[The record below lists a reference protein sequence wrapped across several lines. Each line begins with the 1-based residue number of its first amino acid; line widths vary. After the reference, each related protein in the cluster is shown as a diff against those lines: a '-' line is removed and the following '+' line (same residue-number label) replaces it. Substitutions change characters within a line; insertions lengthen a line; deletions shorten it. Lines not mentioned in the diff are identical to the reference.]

1 MTLAINPAMNL
12 GVVILAAG
20 QGTRMRSDRPKV
32 LHELAGRPLLRHVID
47 TAGALQPARI
57 AVVYGHGGE
66 QVPAALADSGVT
78 WVEQARQLGTGH
90 AVEQALPALDGV
102 ERVLVLYGDVPLTA
116 PATLH
121 ALVRLAR
128 ETPLALLTVTLDDP
142 TGYGRI
148 LRDPQGRVLRIV
160 EHKDASPEE
169 RAVREVN
176 TGILVAERSRLAGW
190 LQRVENANSQGEF
203 YLTDIVA
210 LAVAEGVAVQTAQP
224 ASVDEVLGV
233 NDRGQLAHLE
243 RVYQRQQAEALMRQG
258 VTLRDPARFDLR
270 GRLEA
275 GRDVEIDINCLL
287 EGEVSLGDRVRVGAN
302 TVLRNVRVAADTLI
316 RENCVIEDAVIGPD
330 CRIGPFSR
338 IRPDSEL
345 AGGVHVGN
353 FVEIKKSQV
362 AQGSKIN
369 HLSYI
374 GDTEMGAGVN
384 IGAGTITCNYDGAN
398 KHLTR
403 IGDRAFIGSNTALV
417 APLAIGAGATI
428 GAGST
433 ITRDAPAEELTLTR
447 AKQATIPG
455 WRRPT
460 KKG

>member
-1 MTLAINPAMNL
+1 M
-12 GVVILAAG
+12 
-20 QGTRMRSDRPKV
+20 
-32 LHELAGRPLLRHVID
+32 
-47 TAGALQPARI
+47 
-57 AVVYGHGGE
+57 
-66 QVPAALADSGVT
+66 
-78 WVEQARQLGTGH
+78 
-90 AVEQALPALDGV
+90 
-102 ERVLVLYGDVPLTA
+102 PLTA
-116 PATLH
+116 LTTLQS
-121 ALVRLAR
+121 LTQLAQA
-128 ETPLALLTVTLDDP
+128 TPLALLTVTLDDP

-148 LRDPQGRVLRIV
+148 LRDGGGRVQRIV
-160 EHKDASPEE
+160 EHKDATPQE

-176 TGILVAERSRLAGW
+176 TGILVAERERLAGW

-210 LAVAEGVAVQTAQP
+210 LAVAEGVAVHTTQP
-224 ASVDEVLGV
+224 AGVDEVLGV
-233 NDRGQLAHLE
+233 NDRVQLAQLE
-243 RVYQRQQAEALMRQG
+243 RRYQLQQAEALMRHG

-287 EGEVSLGDRVRVGAN
+287 EGEVVLGDRVRVGAN
-302 TVLRNVRVAADTLI
+302 TVLRNVRVAADTII
-316 RENCVIEDAVIGPD
+316 RENCVIEDAAIGPD

-338 IRPDSEL
+338 IRPDTEL

-398 KHLTR
+398 KHQTR
-403 IGDRAFIGSNTALV
+403 IGDRAFVGSNSALV
-417 APLAIGAGATI
+417 APVEIGAGATI

-433 ITRDAPAEELTLTR
+433 ITRDAPPEELTLTR

-455 WRRPT
+455 WKRPV
-460 KKG
+460 KKASKG